1 MRKTMVLYHSV
12 NVHDADSLHIFRDGR
27 EAGRHEACPN
37 VSVFCGPAIA
47 PFAG

>member
-12 NVHDADSLHIFRDGR
+12 NVHDADSLHIFGDGA
-27 EAGRHEACPN
+27 ETGRHEKCPN
-37 VSVFCGPAIA
+37 APFFYGPAIA